1 MDIILMNSENEKTY
15 DPYRLVHHLANKM
28 DLHRSNK
35 LVILSNLNFYNTWE
49 NIKTLHK
56 NIEL

>member
-1 MDIILMNSENEKTY
+1 MVIILMNSENEKTY
-15 DPYRLVHHLANKM
+15 DPYRLVYHLANKM

-35 LVILSNLNFYNTWE
+35 LVILSNLNFYNTWK

-56 NIEL
+56 NIQL